1 MTERRPTT
9 SDERGVALIWALLIM
24 IIVLA
29 IISGL
34 AAIALNS
41 SRDTRDANSRTRATF
56 WAQAAAEDLSTRI
69 VNGEV
74 GPWVSSTS
82 AAGQFLSMPLTSPV
96 TPSLTTFTVPG
107 ASGARSRGALPL
119 TTTAGG
125 VTQRGWYQVL
135 DPGSAARNQPW
146 TGLRNLNT
154 TDYTNRGSIV
164 FVVRAWADTRN
175 ARPVVVRLVLRRDS
189 LARFNILTEA
199 PLVLG
204 GSSGGLQSW
213 SAMGRIHT
221 NNTANA
227 NPAVQVTGAVP
238 ANVSSVSSTSGAI
251 SGCSSSKCH
260 ANVGDVVPFSS
271 SSDRAFA
278 TVQRVASMSG
288 RCSTSSFAAC
298 SFTAGTVAAGYPV
311 DQMPVWR
318 VLLSGGSN
326 CVTVQRTAMQ
336 LRTDVGSYPLL
347 NDRLG
352 FQQPLTTV
360 GNYCPAAGGGA
371 LLFDGDVFVGG
382 QRAASNTPLTILAR
396 RTAAFPSRTV
406 MGASVKTVAPA
417 SIWPLQ
423 TASNGGVGSAGT
435 LSAVGLVAEGGVY
448 FPSFAMTGV
457 NDTLRLSNVA
467 AMAAS
472 GSISYGPSI
481 QAVASSGQQ
490 GLGVSAASAR
500 AMGYGYGT
508 LLSMSGSFAS
518 AGQMIERYGAGTYLG
533 YGSRQLNVSQALDW
547 YSPPWYPTD
556 NDWHLADWT
565 EFAQ

>member
-260 ANVGDVVPFSS
+260 ANVG
-271 SSDRAFA
+271 
-278 TVQRVASMSG
+278 
-288 RCSTSSFAAC
+288 
-298 SFTAGTVAAGYPV
+298 
-311 DQMPVWR
+311 
-318 VLLSGGSN
+318 
-326 CVTVQRTAMQ
+326 
-336 LRTDVGSYPLL
+336 
-347 NDRLG
+347 
-352 FQQPLTTV
+352 
-360 GNYCPAAGGGA
+360 
-371 LLFDGDVFVGG
+371 
-382 QRAASNTPLTILAR
+382 
-396 RTAAFPSRTV
+396 
-406 MGASVKTVAPA
+406 
-417 SIWPLQ
+417 
-423 TASNGGVGSAGT
+423 
-435 LSAVGLVAEGGVY
+435 
-448 FPSFAMTGV
+448 
-457 NDTLRLSNVA
+457 
-467 AMAAS
+467 
-472 GSISYGPSI
+472 
-481 QAVASSGQQ
+481 
-490 GLGVSAASAR
+490 
-500 AMGYGYGT
+500 
-508 LLSMSGSFAS
+508 
-518 AGQMIERYGAGTYLG
+518 
-533 YGSRQLNVSQALDW
+533 
-547 YSPPWYPTD
+547 
-556 NDWHLADWT
+556 
-565 EFAQ
+565 